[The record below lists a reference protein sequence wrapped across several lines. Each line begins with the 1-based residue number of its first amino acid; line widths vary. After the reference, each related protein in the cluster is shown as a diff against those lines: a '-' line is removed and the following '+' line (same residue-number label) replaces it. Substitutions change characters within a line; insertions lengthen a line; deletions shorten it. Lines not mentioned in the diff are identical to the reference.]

1 MGRPVSSTNDN
12 WTDERL
18 LIIHQSLRVS
28 MVFAV
33 LWRCFRSPRQ
43 GMDFGV
49 ARRSDGRT
57 AYGRRPR
64 GELAR
69 CRDEPQLLAILG
81 TDRPTAPHRILSY
94 FDVAQRDIK
103 LYHLIHFLPLLPSM
117 VGAAAAVA
125 VGRQTTA
132 TCLFLMTRLLK
143 GASSSVLHAA
153 TAVYLSDSRWGAIL
167 PRPHLPSIH
176 PSIYPAVQY
185 SGGGIAI
192 KAAFNQ
198 QSVVPPLPPPPRTL
212 ACTLQK

>member
-1 MGRPVSSTNDN
+1 MTNRN
-12 WTDERL
+12 SW
-18 LIIHQSLRVS
+18 Q
-28 MVFAV
+28 F
-33 LWRCFRSPRQ
+33 W
-43 GMDFGV
+43 G
-49 ARRSDGRT
+49 
-57 AYGRRPR
+57 
-64 GELAR
+64 
-69 CRDEPQLLAILG
+69 
-81 TDRPTAPHRILSY
+81 PTAPHRILSY

-176 PSIYPAVQY
+176 LSCSAAVGESQSRPHSISSRSSLPYL
-185 SGGGIAI
+185 
-192 KAAFNQ
+192 
-198 QSVVPPLPPPPRTL
+198 PLLALSLALFRNEVRITGLRT
-212 ACTLQK
+212 